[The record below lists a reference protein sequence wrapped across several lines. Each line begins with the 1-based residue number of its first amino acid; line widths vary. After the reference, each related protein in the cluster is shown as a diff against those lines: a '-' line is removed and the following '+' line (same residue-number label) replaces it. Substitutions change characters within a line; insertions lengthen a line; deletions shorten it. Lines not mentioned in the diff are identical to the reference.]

1 MDAISVILVIISA
14 IIGIIIGFLSGKKIG
29 KLTSDKECST
39 TQTKLDIIEK
49 ELSSLKNDYTLL
61 QEKNNAL
68 ISEKNDILR
77 NSEVLQKEI
86 TLLKEQNTQAL
97 NSQKQ
102 HYEGAITE
110 MQKRFDET
118 IEKVT
123 SQVKEATN
131 DMLKERQKEFAE
143 SSNQNLGLILN
154 PLKES
159 INEMKVAMDASK
171 TAQTQISS
179 EMKAH
184 MEHMLKQSLET
195 QKSAEEL
202 TKVFK
207 HGTKIQGD
215 WGETVLDE
223 LLQSQGLTKGI
234 HYDVQAVIKDAD
246 GNVVRNE
253 NGAIM
258 RPDIIL
264 HLDTKRELII
274 DSKVSMT
281 AYIDYV
287 NAENEDDRQKFLKA
301 HIDSIQKHVKELAAK
316 NYADYIKPPK
326 VKIDYVIMFVPHSG
340 ALWTALNEQPDLW
353 RKSMEQNVY
362 IADEQTLYAALRIV
376 NMTWSQIQQAQNH
389 EKIFDLAN
397 EMLNRLGQFHKEYQE
412 IGKALEN
419 AKAAYE
425 QGEKKITT
433 GRQSIT
439 KTAQKL
445 ISLGAKQ
452 SNINPLPYIS
462 NNEDI
467 NDLIT
472 T

>member
-1 MDAISVILVIISA
+1 MDTISVILVIISA

-29 KLTSDKECST
+29 KLTSDKECSA

-77 NSEVLQKEI
+77 NNEVLQKEI
-86 TLLKEQNTQAL
+86 ILLKEQNTQAL

-154 PLKES
+154 PLKDS

-195 QKSAEEL
+195 QKSTEEL

-207 HGTKIQGD
+207 HKTKIQGD

-234 HYDVQAVIKDAD
+234 HYDVQAVINSA
-246 GNVVRNE
+246 N
-253 NGAIM
+253 M

-301 HIDSIQKHVKELAAK
+301 HIESIQRHVKELAAK
-316 NYADYIKPPK
+316 NYANYIKPPK
-326 VKIDYVIMFVPHSG
+326 VKIDYVIMFVPHSS
-340 ALWTALNEQPDLW
+340 ALWTALNAQPDLW

-376 NMTWSQIQQAQNH
+376 NITWSQIQQAQNH
-389 EKIFDLAN
+389 EKVFDLAN
-397 EMLNRLGQFHKEYQE
+397 EMLNRLGQFYKEYQE

-419 AKAAYE
+419 AKAAYD

-433 GRQSIT
+433 GGQSINT
-439 KTAQKL
+439 TAKQL

>member
-29 KLTSDKECST
+29 KLTSDKECSA

-86 TLLKEQNTQAL
+86 ILLKEQNTQAL
-97 NSQKQ
+97 DSQKQ

-154 PLKES
+154 PLKDS

-195 QKSAEEL
+195 QKSTEEL

-207 HGTKIQGD
+207 HKTKIQGD

-234 HYDVQAVIKDAD
+234 HYDVQAVINSA
-246 GNVVRNE
+246 N
-253 NGAIM
+253 M

-301 HIDSIQKHVKELAAK
+301 HIESIQRHVKELAAK
-316 NYADYIKPPK
+316 NYANYIKPPK
-326 VKIDYVIMFVPHSG
+326 VKIDYVIMFVPHSS
-340 ALWTALNEQPDLW
+340 ALWTALNAQPDLW

-376 NMTWSQIQQAQNH
+376 NITWSQIQQAQNH
-389 EKIFDLAN
+389 EKVFDLAN
-397 EMLNRLGQFHKEYQE
+397 DMLNRLGQFYKEYQE

-419 AKAAYE
+419 AKAAYDK
-425 QGEKKITT
+425 GEKKITN
-433 GRQSIT
+433 GGQSIT

>member
-102 HYEGAITE
+102 QYEGAITE

-154 PLKES
+154 PLKDS

-376 NMTWSQIQQAQNH
+376 NITWSQIQQAQNH

-397 EMLNRLGQFHKEYQE
+397 EMLNRLGQFYKEYQE

-452 SNINPLPYIS
+452 SNKNPLPYIS

>member
-14 IIGIIIGFLSGKKIG
+14 IIGIIIGFLSGKKFG
-29 KLTSDKECST
+29 KLTSDKECSA

-61 QEKNNAL
+61 QKKNSAL
-68 ISEKNDILR
+68 VSEKNDILR
-77 NSEVLQKEI
+77 NNEVLQKEI

-154 PLKES
+154 PLKDS

-246 GNVVRNE
+246 GNLVRNE

-258 RPDIIL
+258 RPDVIL

-397 EMLNRLGQFHKEYQE
+397 EMLNRLGQFYKEYQE

-452 SNINPLPYIS
+452 SNKNPLPYIS

>member
-1 MDAISVILVIISA
+1 MDTISVILIIISA

-61 QEKNNAL
+61 QGKNNAL

-102 HYEGAITE
+102 HYEGAIIE

-154 PLKES
+154 PLKDS
-159 INEMKVAMDASK
+159 IKEMKMAMDASK
-171 TAQTQISS
+171 TAQIQISS

-253 NGAIM
+253 NGTIM

>member
-1 MDAISVILVIISA
+1 MDTISVILVIISA

-29 KLTSDKECST
+29 KLTSDKECSA

-61 QEKNNAL
+61 QEKNNVL
-68 ISEKNDILR
+68 TSEKNDILR

-86 TLLKEQNTQAL
+86 ILLKEQNTQAL

-154 PLKES
+154 PLKDS

-234 HYDVQAVIKDAD
+234 HYDVQAVINSA
-246 GNVVRNE
+246 N
-253 NGAIM
+253 M

-301 HIDSIQKHVKELAAK
+301 HIESIQRHVKELAAK
-316 NYADYIKPPK
+316 NYANYIKPPK
-326 VKIDYVIMFVPHSG
+326 VKIDYVIMFVPHSS
-340 ALWTALNEQPDLW
+340 ALWTALNAQPDLW

-376 NMTWSQIQQAQNH
+376 NITWSQIQQAQNH
-389 EKIFDLAN
+389 EKVFDLAN
-397 EMLNRLGQFHKEYQE
+397 EMLNRLGQFYKEYQE

-419 AKAAYE
+419 AKAAYD

-452 SNINPLPYIS
+452 SNKNPLPYIS

>member
-1 MDAISVILVIISA
+1 MDTISVILVIISA

-29 KLTSDKECST
+29 KLTSDKECSA

-49 ELSSLKNDYTLL
+49 ELSSLKNDYNLL
-61 QEKNNAL
+61 QEKNSAI

-77 NSEVLQKEI
+77 NNEVLQKEI

-102 HYEGAITE
+102 HYEGAIIE

-376 NMTWSQIQQAQNH
+376 NITWSQIQQAQNH

-419 AKAAYE
+419 AKAAYD

-452 SNINPLPYIS
+452 SNKNPLPYIS

>member
-1 MDAISVILVIISA
+1 MNAISVILVIISA

-29 KLTSDKECST
+29 KLTSDKECSA

-86 TLLKEQNTQAL
+86 ILLKEQNTQAL
-97 NSQKQ
+97 DSQKQ

-154 PLKES
+154 PLKDS

-195 QKSAEEL
+195 QKSTEEL

-207 HGTKIQGD
+207 HKTKIQGD

-234 HYDVQAVIKDAD
+234 HYDVQAVINSA
-246 GNVVRNE
+246 N
-253 NGAIM
+253 M

-301 HIDSIQKHVKELAAK
+301 HIESIQRHVKELAAK
-316 NYADYIKPPK
+316 NYANYIKPPK
-326 VKIDYVIMFVPHSG
+326 VKIDYVIMFVPHSS
-340 ALWTALNEQPDLW
+340 ALWTALNAQPDLW

-376 NMTWSQIQQAQNH
+376 NITWSQIQQAQNH
-389 EKIFDLAN
+389 EKVFDLAN
-397 EMLNRLGQFHKEYQE
+397 EMLNRLGQFYKEYQE

-419 AKAAYE
+419 AKAAYD

-452 SNINPLPYIS
+452 SNKNPLPYIS

-467 NDLIT
+467 NDLPT

>member
-61 QEKNNAL
+61 QEKNSAI

-102 HYEGAITE
+102 QYEGAITE

-397 EMLNRLGQFHKEYQE
+397 EMLNRLGQFYKEYQE

-452 SNINPLPYIS
+452 SNKNPLPYIS

>member
-14 IIGIIIGFLSGKKIG
+14 IIGIIIGFLSGKKFG
-29 KLTSDKECST
+29 KLTSDKECSA

-61 QEKNNAL
+61 QKKNSAL
-68 ISEKNDILR
+68 VSEKNDILR
-77 NSEVLQKEI
+77 NNEVLQKEI

-154 PLKES
+154 PLKDS

-246 GNVVRNE
+246 GNLVRNE

-258 RPDIIL
+258 RPDVIL

>member
-1 MDAISVILVIISA
+1 MDTISVILVIISA
-14 IIGIIIGFLSGKKIG
+14 IIGIIIGFLSGKKFG
-29 KLTSDKECST
+29 KLTSDKECSA

-61 QEKNNAL
+61 QKKNSAL
-68 ISEKNDILR
+68 VSEKNDILR
-77 NSEVLQKEI
+77 NNEVLQKEI

-131 DMLKERQKEFAE
+131 EMLKERQKEFAE

-258 RPDIIL
+258 RPDVIL

-397 EMLNRLGQFHKEYQE
+397 EMLNRLGQFYKEYQE

-452 SNINPLPYIS
+452 SNKNPLPYIS

>member
-29 KLTSDKECST
+29 KLTSDKECSA

-86 TLLKEQNTQAL
+86 ILLKEQNTQAL
-97 NSQKQ
+97 DSQKQ

-154 PLKES
+154 PLKDS

-195 QKSAEEL
+195 QKSTEEL

-207 HGTKIQGD
+207 HKTKIQGD

-234 HYDVQAVIKDAD
+234 HYDVQAVINSA
-246 GNVVRNE
+246 N
-253 NGAIM
+253 M

-326 VKIDYVIMFVPHSG
+326 VKIDYVIMFVPHSS
-340 ALWTALNEQPDLW
+340 ALWTALNAQPDLW

-376 NMTWSQIQQAQNH
+376 NITWSQIQQAQNH
-389 EKIFDLAN
+389 EKVFDLAN
-397 EMLNRLGQFHKEYQE
+397 EMLNRLGQFYKEYQE

-419 AKAAYE
+419 AKAAYD

-433 GRQSIT
+433 GRQSINT
-439 KTAQKL
+439 TAQKL

-452 SNINPLPYIS
+452 SNKNPLPYIS

>member
-258 RPDIIL
+258 RPDVIL

>member
-1 MDAISVILVIISA
+1 MDIFAYL
-14 IIGIIIGFLSGKKIG
+14 
-29 KLTSDKECST
+29 
-39 TQTKLDIIEK
+39 
-49 ELSSLKNDYTLL
+49 LL
-61 QEKNNAL
+61 QIINGSNW
-68 ISEKNDILR
+68 NP
-77 NSEVLQKEI
+77 
-86 TLLKEQNTQAL
+86 
-97 NSQKQ
+97 
-102 HYEGAITE
+102 
-110 MQKRFDET
+110 
-118 IEKVT
+118 
-123 SQVKEATN
+123 
-131 DMLKERQKEFAE
+131 EFAE

-258 RPDIIL
+258 RPDVIL

-287 NAENEDDRQKFLKA
+287 NAENEDDRQKFLKS

-340 ALWTALNEQPDLW
+340 ALWTALNEQSDLW

-362 IADEQTLYAALRIV
+362 IADEQTLYATLRIV
-376 NMTWSQIQQAQNH
+376 NITWSQIQQAQNH

-425 QGEKKITT
+425 KGEKKITD

>member
-61 QEKNNAL
+61 QEKNSAI

-77 NSEVLQKEI
+77 NNEVLQKEI

-376 NMTWSQIQQAQNH
+376 NITWSQIQQAQNH

-419 AKAAYE
+419 AKAAYD

-452 SNINPLPYIS
+452 SNKNPLPYIS

>member
-29 KLTSDKECST
+29 KLTSDKECSA

-68 ISEKNDILR
+68 TSEKNDILR

-86 TLLKEQNTQAL
+86 ILLKEQNTQAL

-154 PLKES
+154 PLKDS
-159 INEMKVAMDASK
+159 INEMKVAMDSSK

-195 QKSAEEL
+195 QKSTEEL

-207 HGTKIQGD
+207 HKTKIQGD

-234 HYDVQAVIKDAD
+234 HYDVQAVINSA
-246 GNVVRNE
+246 N
-253 NGAIM
+253 M

-287 NAENEDDRQKFLKA
+287 NAEN
-301 HIDSIQKHVKELAAK
+301 
-316 NYADYIKPPK
+316 
-326 VKIDYVIMFVPHSG
+326 
-340 ALWTALNEQPDLW
+340 
-353 RKSMEQNVY
+353 
-362 IADEQTLYAALRIV
+362 
-376 NMTWSQIQQAQNH
+376 
-389 EKIFDLAN
+389 
-397 EMLNRLGQFHKEYQE
+397 
-412 IGKALEN
+412 
-419 AKAAYE
+419 
-425 QGEKKITT
+425 
-433 GRQSIT
+433 
-439 KTAQKL
+439 
-445 ISLGAKQ
+445 
-452 SNINPLPYIS
+452 
-462 NNEDI
+462 
-467 NDLIT
+467 
-472 T
+472 

>member
-14 IIGIIIGFLSGKKIG
+14 ITGIIIGFLSGKKIG
-29 KLTSDKECST
+29 KLTSDKECSA

-61 QEKNNAL
+61 QGKNNAI

-77 NSEVLQKEI
+77 NNEVLQKEI

-154 PLKES
+154 PLKDS

-195 QKSAEEL
+195 QKSTEEL

-207 HGTKIQGD
+207 HKTKIQGD

-246 GNVVRNE
+246 GNLVRNE

-258 RPDIIL
+258 RPDVIL

-326 VKIDYVIMFVPHSG
+326 VKIDYVIMFVPHSS
-340 ALWTALNEQPDLW
+340 ALWTALNAQPDLW

-376 NMTWSQIQQAQNH
+376 NITWSQIQQAQNH
-389 EKIFDLAN
+389 EKVFDLAN
-397 EMLNRLGQFHKEYQE
+397 EMLNRLGQFYKEYQE

-419 AKAAYE
+419 AKAAYD

-433 GRQSIT
+433 GRQSINT
-439 KTAQKL
+439 TAQKL

-452 SNINPLPYIS
+452 SNKNPLPYIS

>member
-29 KLTSDKECST
+29 KLTSDKECSA

-77 NSEVLQKEI
+77 NNEVLQKEI

-340 ALWTALNEQPDLW
+340 ALWTALNEHPDLW
-353 RKSMEQNVY
+353 RKSIEQNVY

-397 EMLNRLGQFHKEYQE
+397 EMLKRLGQFHKEYQE